1 MSFLRANF
9 TPIGGQSK
17 GGNGGAMSLY
27 GYKTDDAHAVVDG
40 AGYFN
45 DLSDILYPGDII
57 WVVVLSSAIGA
68 SPEVVTTYGHHLVLT
83 NAAGVV
89 DCTNVTVGLM
99 TDTD

>member
-1 MSFLRANF
+1 MAYVQANF
-9 TPIGGQSK
+9 GPVGGTSRR
-17 GGNGGAMSLY
+17 GNVPVIWA
-27 GYKTDDAHAVVDG
+27 YKTDDAHAVVDG

-45 DLSDILYPGDII
+45 DLSAKLSVGDVI
-57 WVVVLSSAIGA
+57 WVTVVTNLGA
-68 SPEVVTTYGHHLVLT
+68 SNEAAATYGHHLVLT